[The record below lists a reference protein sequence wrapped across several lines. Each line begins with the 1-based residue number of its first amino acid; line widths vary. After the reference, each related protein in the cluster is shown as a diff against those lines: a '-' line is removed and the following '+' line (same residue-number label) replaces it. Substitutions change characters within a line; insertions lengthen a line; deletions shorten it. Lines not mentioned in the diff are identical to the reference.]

1 MFRKVLYYIPANT
14 VDFPHDSTLNRISV
28 IVRGTYDFPLG
39 IPMTIA
45 GNNVTIGGYT
55 MAAGDCKN
63 GDGVYVEM
71 DFERYSMATVP
82 VEQGAIYA
90 LL

>member
-1 MFRKVLYYIPANT
+1 
-14 VDFPHDSTLNRISV
+14 
-28 IVRGTYDFPLG
+28 
-39 IPMTIA
+39 MTIA

-63 GDGVYVEM
+63 GDGLYVQM
-71 DFERYSMATVP
+71 DFERYPMATVP